1 VKQQSAPAKNKSRIA
16 QQNKKNR
23 SHNIKPNNNNAQTR
37 YTTTESE
44 PAPFK
49 SAVNTTTQEHHSRG
63 SNRFPKR
70 TQKVVI
76 LS

>member
-1 VKQQSAPAKNKSRIA
+1 VKQQSSPAKNMSIIA
-16 QQNKKNR
+16 QQNKKNQ

-37 YTTTESE
+37 YTATESD

-49 SAVNTTTQEHHSRG
+49 SAVNTTTQENHSRG
-63 SNRFPKR
+63 SNCFPKR